1 MGAQRSTRQGV
12 VKTEYI
18 QFEIVLKSNFLLHEQ
33 ISRKEEALNYSELQN
48 VEYQEAIK
56 ELREA
61 LQENKEFMKG
71 IIEDNNQMREALKTV
86 TNTFQDYE
94 QLQQTQQKLRQENVT
109 LAIQIQEYKTELGK
123 L

>member
-1 MGAQRSTRQGV
+1 MHHKGRVQWHIAWCKQSDLQNYNRQLITAFLFLYFFAGTLTMGARRSTRQGV

-18 QFEIVLKSNFLLHEQ
+18 QFETVLKSNFLLHEQ

-48 VEYQEAIK
+48 VEYQEVIK

-71 IIEDNNQMREALKTV
+71 IIEDNN
-86 TNTFQDYE
+86 
-94 QLQQTQQKLRQENVT
+94 
-109 LAIQIQEYKTELGK
+109 
-123 L
+123 